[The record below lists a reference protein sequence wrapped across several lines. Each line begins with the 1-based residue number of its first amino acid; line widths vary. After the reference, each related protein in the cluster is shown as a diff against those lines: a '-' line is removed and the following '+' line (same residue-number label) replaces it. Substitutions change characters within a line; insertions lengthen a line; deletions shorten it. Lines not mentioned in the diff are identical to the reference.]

1 MGGYRFRRSQRG
13 AILAFAGMAIV
24 TLVAMA
30 VVGVDLGRLALTA
43 TEVQTVA
50 EAGATAYAKAVQQ
63 DSGNPTADA
72 LAVVAGNRIDGAA
85 ATPTNITSFEV
96 GNYSSQT
103 LTFVPGGT
111 PENAVRAHA
120 TATVDNFFAGMLGDF
135 QSTVRKDATAAI
147 GCPTR
152 GRVVL
157 PLVVGEC
164 EFAAFQSSN
173 DCADLPKLVQQPR
186 DNSCWSTLLAS
197 PGGGADTTNSYFPT
211 SCCQNGGGK
220 CGSAATPPEVSI
232 GDMVHDTN
240 GQETATMHILDDCVE
255 NDKITDYVVAIVKCD
270 QNLTDCT
277 GESEVV
283 GFASVR
289 VSNVVDT
296 KDTKTVNLDFFCNDT
311 NDLVGETLGF
321 SDECFG
327 TSRVAMVE

>member
-1 MGGYRFRRSQRG
+1 MGGHRFKRSQRG

-50 EAGATAYAKAVQQ
+50 EVGATAYAKAVQQ
-63 DSGNPTADA
+63 DSAGPANDA
-72 LAVVAGNRIDGAA
+72 LAVVAQNRIDGAA
-85 ATPTNITSFEV
+85 ATPANITSFEV

-103 LTFVPGGT
+103 LAFASGGV

-120 TATVDNFFAGMLGDF
+120 TATVDNFFAGIFGDF

-157 PLVVGEC
+157 PMVVGEC
-164 EFAAFQSSN
+164 EFEAFENSN
-173 DCADLPKLVQQPR
+173 DCSDLPDLVQQPG
-186 DNSCWSTLLAS
+186 DNSCWSNLLDS
-197 PGGGADTTNSYFPT
+197 SGGGASTTNSYFPT
-211 SCCQNGGGK
+211 SCCYGGTQCGGGI
-220 CGSAATPPEVSI
+220 TPPEVSL
-232 GDMVHDTN
+232 GDLVYHTN
-240 GQETATMHILDDCVE
+240 GQQASTMHLIEDCVE
-255 NDKITDYVVAIVKCD
+255 NDGITDYVVAIVKCD

-277 GESEVV
+277 GSSEVV

-289 VSNVVDT
+289 VSNVVDAGS
-296 KDTKTVNLDFFCNDT
+296 DKTIDLDFFCNDT
-311 NDLVGETLGF
+311 GDLVGETLGF
-321 SDECFG
+321 GEECFG